1 MRSIAALC
9 LILAPLA
16 AAAQPLAGEVD
27 GVRYLSGGADEAGRT
42 AMRRD
47 AEAFSLRLQFAAGEE
62 RRYVSD
68 VQVAVRDT
76 DGEPVLDLP
85 YAGPLLFLDLPTGH
99 YVVHARLGDAV
110 HTQVVAVG
118 IRPGRIAAFHWPEH
132 DPDG

>member
-1 MRSIAALC
+1 MQRIAALC
-9 LILAPLA
+9 IALAPLA

-27 GVRYLSGGADEAGRT
+27 GVRYLSGGADETART

-47 AEAFSLRLQFAAGEE
+47 AEQFSLRLQFSAGEE
-62 RRYVSD
+62 GRYVAD

-110 HTQVVAVG
+110 HTRTVAVG
-118 IRPGRIAAFHWPEH
+118 IRPGRVAAFHWLEH

>member
-1 MRSIAALC
+1 MKSIATVC

-16 AAAQPLAGEVD
+16 AAAQPVAGEAS
-27 GVRYLSGGADEAGRT
+27 GVRYLSGGADEAERV

-47 AEAFSLRLQFAAGEE
+47 AEQFSLRLQFAAGEE
-62 RRYVSD
+62 RRQVSD

-76 DGEPVLDLP
+76 NGEPILHLP
-85 YAGPLLFLDLPTGH
+85 YAGPLLFLDLPTGR

-110 HTQVVAVG
+110 HTRVVAVG